1 MYMEIMVTTYSNIFV
16 KCQGRRVI
24 KATNSRMRRELAGT
38 LPGMQLR
45 IQFARVNF
53 TPLLEF
59 LNFVIFESDKGAA
72 LNTCIICR
80 KHLTAITIRRD
91 KMFSE
96 FYYLLFVYVCPT
108 IIVQRST
115 NIVSKSLF
123 ILAIFLCI
131 EEATKVSARIAKP
144 RKSEQR

>member
-1 MYMEIMVTTYSNIFV
+1 
-16 KCQGRRVI
+16 
-24 KATNSRMRRELAGT
+24 
-38 LPGMQLR
+38 MQLR

-59 LNFVIFESDKGAA
+59 LNFVIFESDKGAT

-80 KHLTAITIRRD
+80 KHLTAITIRRN

-108 IIVQRST
+108 IIEQRST

-123 ILAIFLCI
+123 ILTISLSI
-131 EEATKVSARIAKP
+131 EETKVSTGIAKP
-144 RKSEQR
+144 PKSEQR